1 MKKLLLLTTLFLA
14 FACSKDEGDGDD
26 NSNENQT
33 FLQRYNGV
41 RFLDEEDGDEYYY
54 FYDDDIFLKNV
65 FTDSDSNDCWELRE
79 GSNNIDGDIITVKIV
94 KNEYNVLGIAMTFEG
109 AGETDNIEFIP
120 TSNPNSLRV
129 VDEGYEEDYYII
141 NKTTTSFS
149 SLCN

>member
-41 RFLDEEDGDEYYY
+41 GFVDEEGGDEYYY
-54 FYDDDIFLKNV
+54 FYDDDIFFKNV
-65 FTDSDSNDCWELRE
+65 YADSDYNDCWELRE
-79 GSNNIDGDIITVKIV
+79 GSNNIDGEIITVKIV
-94 KNEYNVLGIAMTFEG
+94 KNEYNVLGIATTFEE
-109 AGETDNIEFIP
+109 AGQTDNIEFIP
-120 TSNPNSLRV
+120 TTNPNSLRL
-129 VDEGYEEDYYII
+129 VDEGYEEYSYIL